1 MIAKYGIDNFIV
13 MLVVGV
19 IIIIL
24 GVLLNKPYSYFVV
37 SLGSLL
43 ILFALWFFRDPERI
57 PPKEIFEDSSILL
70 SPADGKVIEITEI
83 DEHNYFKT
91 RTLRISIF
99 LSPLD
104 VHVNRSP
111 ATGVVEYFNY
121 YPGKYLIASHP
132 KASEL
137 NENSQIGLKL
147 GNGQKVFFKQITGY
161 VARRLVCEV
170 KVGMRLTAG
179 EKFGMMKFGSRMDIF
194 VPLTAEIF
202 VRVGDRVR
210 AGEQIIG
217 KIR

>member
-13 MLVVGV
+13 MLILGV
-19 IIIIL
+19 IIIIF

-43 ILFALWFFRDPERI
+43 ILFAIWFFRDPERI
-57 PPKEIFEDSSILL
+57 PPKEITEDSSILL

-83 DEHNYFKT
+83 VEPNYLKT
-91 RTLRISIF
+91 KVLRISIF

-111 ATGVVEYFNY
+111 ASGEVEYFKY

-132 KASEL
+132 KASDL
-137 NENSQIGLKL
+137 NENSQIGLIMA
-147 GNGQKVFFKQITGY
+147 NGQKILFKQITGY

-170 KVGMRLTAG
+170 KVGMHLTAG

-194 VPLTAEIF
+194 VPLTSELYIK
-202 VRVGDRVR
+202 VGDRVR

-217 KIR
+217 KVR

>member
-19 IIIIL
+19 VIIII

-43 ILFALWFFRDPERI
+43 ILFAIWFFRDPERI
-57 PPKEIFEDSSILL
+57 PPKESTEDSSILL

-83 DEHNYFKT
+83 VEPNYLKT
-91 RTLRISIF
+91 NVLRISIF

-111 ATGVVEYFNY
+111 ASGEIEYFKY

-137 NENSQIGLKL
+137 NENSQIGLKME
-147 GNGQKVFFKQITGY
+147 NGQKILFKQITGY

-170 KVGMRLTAG
+170 KVGMHLTAG

-194 VPLTAEIF
+194 VPLTAELY
-202 VRVGDRVR
+202 VKVGDKVR

-217 KIR
+217 KVR

>member
-13 MLVVGV
+13 MLAAGL
-19 IIIIL
+19 IIIIT
-24 GVLLNKPYSYFVV
+24 GVLLNKPYSFFIVAV
-37 SLGSLL
+37 GVLL
-43 ILFALWFFRDPERI
+43 ALFAIWFFRDPERI
-57 PPKEIFEDSSILL
+57 PPKEILEDSSIIL
-70 SPADGKVIEITEI
+70 SPADGKVIEITEV
-83 DEHNYFKT
+83 DEHNYLKT
-91 RTLRISIF
+91 KVLRISIF

-111 ATGVVEYFNY
+111 ATGEVEYFKY

-137 NENSQIGLKL
+137 NENSQIGLKME
-147 GNGQKVFFKQITGY
+147 NGQRILFKQITGY

-170 KVGMRLTAG
+170 KVGMHLKAS

-194 VPLTAEIF
+194 VPLTSDIYIK
-202 VRVGDRVR
+202 VGDRVR

-217 KIR
+217 KAR

>member
-1 MIAKYGIDNFIV
+1 MIAKYGIDNFLV
-13 MLVVGV
+13 MLVSGI

-37 SLGSLL
+37 SGGALL
-43 ILFALWFFRDPERI
+43 ILFAIWFFRDPERI

-83 DEHNYFKT
+83 EEHNYLKSK
-91 RTLRISIF
+91 TLRISIF
-99 LSPLD
+99 LSPLN

-111 ATGVVEYFNY
+111 ATGDVEYFNY

-137 NENSQIGLKL
+137 NENSQIGLKME
-147 GNGQKVFFKQITGY
+147 NGQRILFKQITGY

-170 KVGMRLTAG
+170 KTGMHLTAG

-194 VPLTAEIF
+194 VPLSSKLRIK
-202 VRVGDRVR
+202 VGDRVR

-217 KIR
+217 NVR

>member
-19 IIIIL
+19 IIIIF

-43 ILFALWFFRDPERI
+43 ILFAIWFFRDPERI
-57 PPKEIFEDSSILL
+57 PPKEITEDSSILL

-83 DEHNYFKT
+83 VEPNYLKT
-91 RTLRISIF
+91 KVLRISIF
-99 LSPLD
+99 LSPLN

-111 ATGVVEYFNY
+111 STGEVEYFKY
-121 YPGKYLIASHP
+121 FPGKYLIASHP

-137 NENSQIGLKL
+137 NENSQIGLKME
-147 GNGQKVFFKQITGY
+147 NGQRILFKQITGY

-170 KVGMRLTAG
+170 KVGMHLTAG

-194 VPLTAEIF
+194 VPLTSELFIK
-202 VRVGDRVR
+202 VGDRVR

-217 KIR
+217 KVR